1 MLLPERNKQ
10 NAEAT
15 KQPGISAQNRS
26 TSSLK
31 KIIYQGGQKV
41 GDSQKAERP
50 EHSILLHDHAGRI
63 HRNEKG
69 RL

>member
-1 MLLPERNKQ
+1 MFLPERNKQ
-10 NAEAT
+10 NAEVT
-15 KQPGISAQNRS
+15 KQPGTSARNRS

-41 GDSQKAERP
+41 GDNQETARP
-50 EHSILLHDHAGRI
+50 EHSFLLHDHAGRI

>member
-15 KQPGISAQNRS
+15 KQPGTSARNRS

-50 EHSILLHDHAGRI
+50 EDSILLHDHVKGI
-63 HRNEKG
+63 HRNEKS